1 MMKKQLLKSLL
12 FSSVL
17 LLAFGNNI
25 VFADG
30 VHKEEHQRT
39 AITEI
44 VSEGSTGAVVKNDT
58 NQDSIATDTKPVRM
72 PASKEDTAVEK
83 KT

>member
-17 LLAFGNNI
+17 LLTFGNNI

-30 VHKEEHQRT
+30 VHKEEQQRT
-39 AITEI
+39 ATTEI
-44 VSEGSTGAVVKNDT
+44 VSEASTGAIVKNDT
-58 NQDSIATDTKPVRM
+58 NQGSIVTDTKPVSM
-72 PASKEDTAVEK
+72 P
-83 KT
+83 

>member
-44 VSEGSTGAVVKNDT
+44 VSEHTIV
-58 NQDSIATDTKPVRM
+58 
-72 PASKEDTAVEK
+72 
-83 KT
+83 